1 MDSNFDFDINNYNV
15 YDLIN
20 FFNLPRTYNVEL
32 LERKVDDM
40 QKKIFSLENSQY
52 NPKYKF
58 DIVNF
63 IKLAKDVLISAYYD
77 IQSQNEIQ
85 KVNDREKD
93 PMRLLETKV
102 GKIINPLATHP
113 ALQDTKIM
121 ANDISGYKYNDTFMV
136 YVFNTVMRDNFYNS
150 CSTDCTFTL
159 PIKLKNVFS
168 LTLSSIQF
176 PNVFFSFSA
185 QRGTNQL
192 YISEDT
198 TNLSGVVVLPNGNYS
213 ASPDIIITSP
223 NNSINFAL
231 EYAINS
237 QILGITNPLNY
248 RFFVQVDPVTN
259 FTRIFNNTYTFSM
272 RTITNNLP
280 VNEGDFCSSTC
291 GNDNFMFNTPNI
303 QNFPNREPSSL
314 PPNSQPTPKLTD
326 LKPYQYTQTLGY
338 LLGYREIIYDGSSS
352 YISEST
358 FNGQYSNYVYLT
370 LDDHTGSQ
378 QRSSTYGILPD
389 SVIDNDVLAFITLN
403 ASSYSYVFN
412 NTGDLI
418 YKRRLYF
425 GPVDISKISV
435 KLLDQYGQIVN
446 LLQNDFSF
454 SITINANYNLKTAM
468 VPIINPIV

>member
-15 YDLIN
+15 SDLIN
-20 FFNLPRTYNVEL
+20 FFNLPRSYNVEL
-32 LERKVDDM
+32 LERKVSEM
-40 QKKIFSLENSQY
+40 QKKIFSIENSQY

-77 IQSQNEIQ
+77 IQAQNEIQ
-85 KVNDREKD
+85 KVDDRETD
-93 PMRLLETKV
+93 PLKLLQTKA
-102 GKIINPLATHP
+102 GKIINPLGIHP
-113 ALQDTKIM
+113 ALQDTKIL

-136 YVFNTVMRDNFYNS
+136 YVFNTVLRDNFYIS

-159 PIKLKNVFS
+159 PVKLKNVYS

-192 YISEDT
+192 YISENT
-198 TNLSGVVVLPNGNYS
+198 TNLSGIVVLPNGNYS
-213 ASPDIIITSP
+213 ATPDFTISSP

-231 EYAINS
+231 TYAINS
-237 QILGITNPLNY
+237 QLLGITDPLNF
-248 RFFVQVDPVTN
+248 RFFVNVDPVTN
-259 FTRIFNNTYTFSM
+259 FTRIFNNTYTFTM

-280 VNEGDFCSSTC
+280 VEEGTFCSSKC
-291 GNDNFMFNTPNI
+291 GNDNFIFNTPNI
-303 QNFPNREPSSL
+303 QDFPNNEPSL
-314 PPNSQPTPKLTD
+314 IPPNLQPPPNLTD

-338 LLGYREIIYDGSSS
+338 LLGYRNIIYDGSSS

-358 FNGQYSNYVYLT
+358 FNGQYSSYIYLT
-370 LDDHTGSQ
+370 LNDHTGSQ
-378 QRSSTYGILPD
+378 QKSSTYGILPEC
-389 SVIDNDVLAFITLN
+389 VIDNDVLAFITLN

-418 YKRRLYF
+418 YKRRVYF
-425 GPVDISKISV
+425 GPVDISKISI
-435 KLLDQYGQIVN
+435 KLLDQYGQVLN
-446 LLQNDFSF
+446 LMQNDFSF
-454 SITINANYNLKTAM
+454 SLTINTNYNLKTAM
-468 VPIINPIV
+468 VPVINPII